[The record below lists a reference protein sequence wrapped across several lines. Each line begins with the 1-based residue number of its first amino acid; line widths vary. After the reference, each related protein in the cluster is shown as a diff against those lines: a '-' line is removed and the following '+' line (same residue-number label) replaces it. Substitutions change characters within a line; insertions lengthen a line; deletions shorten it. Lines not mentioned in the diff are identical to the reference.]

1 MENRKEKLYWPP
13 AVTVDAVIFTIQEND
28 LKVLLIQ
35 RASEPFMT
43 YRALPGGFLVK
54 NEPSKNAIERILKDK
69 VGIKG
74 VYTEQLYTFD
84 NLNRDPR
91 GHILTVAYFALVRAS
106 ALKINSG
113 EREHPRLYSVK
124 ELPRL
129 AFDHKQ
135 IIEYARERLHAKL
148 EYTNVIYSLLP
159 LEFTMPQLQKTYEI
173 ILGQK
178 LDKRNF
184 IKKFLS
190 LGIVKQTPKKL
201 SGPRRRPA
209 QLYRFIS
216 QKPVELKKFF

>member
-1 MENRKEKLYWPP
+1 MKNGKEKLYWPP

-28 LKVLLIQ
+28 LKALLIQ
-35 RASEPFMT
+35 RTSEPFAG
-43 YRALPGGFLVK
+43 YCALPGGFLVK

-91 GHILTVAYFALVRAS
+91 GHILTVSYFALVRAS
-106 ALKINSG
+106 ALKIKSG
-113 EREHPRLYSVK
+113 EREHPRLYAVK
-124 ELPRL
+124 KLPRL

-135 IIEYARERLHAKL
+135 IIEYALARLCAKL

-173 ILGQK
+173 IVGKK

-190 LGIVKQTPKKL
+190 LNIVRQTPKKL
-201 SGPRRRPA
+201 NGPRRRPA

-216 QKPVELKKFF
+216 QKPIELKKFF

>member
-1 MENRKEKLYWPP
+1 MSAEKSKLYWPP

-28 LKVLLIQ
+28 LKVLLIE
-35 RASEPFMT
+35 RTNEPFRK

-54 NEPSKNAIERILKDK
+54 NEPSKKAIDRILKDK
-69 VGIKG
+69 AGIKG

-91 GHILTVAYFALVRAS
+91 GHILTVAYFSLIPAFL
-106 ALKINSG
+106 LKIKSS
-113 EREHPRLYSVK
+113 ERERPQLFSVK
-124 ELPRL
+124 KLPKL
-129 AFDHKQ
+129 AFNHRR
-135 IIEYARERLHAKL
+135 IIEYALGRLRAKL

-159 LEFTMPQLQKTYEI
+159 REFTMPELQKTYEI
-173 ILGQK
+173 VLGKK

-190 LGIVKQTPKKL
+190 LGIVRQTPKKL

-209 QLYRFIS
+209 QLYRFVS
-216 QKPVELKKFF
+216 QKPIELKKFL